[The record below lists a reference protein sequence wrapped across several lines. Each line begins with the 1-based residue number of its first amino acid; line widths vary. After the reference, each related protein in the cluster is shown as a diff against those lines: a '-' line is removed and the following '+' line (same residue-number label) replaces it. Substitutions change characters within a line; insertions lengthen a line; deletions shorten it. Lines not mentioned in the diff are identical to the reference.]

1 MKIREELMDSIKD
14 ARNKMSAIQNELG
27 SLPIRKAALIKA
39 FADQEAEAQAVSDAI
54 REEYGD
60 GMVDLE
66 TGEFTANEDEDES

>member
-27 SLPIRKAALIKA
+27 SLPIRNAALIKA

>member
-1 MKIREELMDSIKD
+1 MKIKEDLMDSIKD
-14 ARNKMSAIQNELG
+14 ARNKMSAIQNE
-27 SLPIRKAALIKA
+27 
-39 FADQEAEAQAVSDAI
+39 DQEAEAQAVSDAI